1 MSAGM
6 EFKVKKA
13 FVILVIG
20 CVVCLALIGA
30 LSVVP
35 HTHGNDFNHS
45 THQSCP
51 IYQFSIHPLQ
61 VALQA
66 SGVVIATFF
75 FLSYIGFA
83 EFLFHHTNLFLTT
96 RLRSPPFSS

>member
-1 MSAGM
+1 MFAGM

-13 FVILVIG
+13 FVVLVIG
-20 CVVCLALIGA
+20 CVLCFALIGA

-45 THQSCP
+45 THKTCP
-51 IYQFSIHPLQ
+51 IYQFSLHPLQ

-66 SGVVIATFF
+66 GVVIAAVF
-75 FLSYIGFA
+75 FLSYILFT
-83 EFLFHHTNLFLTT
+83 EFLFPHANLFLTT
-96 RLRSPPFSS
+96 RLRSPPVSS